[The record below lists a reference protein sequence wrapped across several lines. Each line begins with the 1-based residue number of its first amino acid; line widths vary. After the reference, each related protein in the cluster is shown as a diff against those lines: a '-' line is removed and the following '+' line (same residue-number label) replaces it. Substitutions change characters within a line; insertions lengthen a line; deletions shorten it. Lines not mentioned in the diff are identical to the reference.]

1 MAEEQ
6 QQQGWQ
12 RNARAEQDPPHWAA
26 PGAGRSQLGHC
37 WVTPQVLYEQHN
49 HLHSTFNYCF
59 PFNHILSPTE
69 LSES

>member
-1 MAEEQ
+1 MAEE

-37 WVTPQVLYEQHN
+37 
-49 HLHSTFNYCF
+49 
-59 PFNHILSPTE
+59 
-69 LSES
+69 